1 MERSMSRN
9 PSLEAGSPRSDQDWE
24 APVNKAYT
32 LTDVLTKVMYFALTG
47 AVVTFVLLLLLTQT
61 HP

>member
-1 MERSMSRN
+1 M
-9 PSLEAGSPRSDQDWE
+9 
-24 APVNKAYT
+24 NKAYA

-47 AVVTFVLLLLLTQT
+47 AVVTFVMLLLLTQT